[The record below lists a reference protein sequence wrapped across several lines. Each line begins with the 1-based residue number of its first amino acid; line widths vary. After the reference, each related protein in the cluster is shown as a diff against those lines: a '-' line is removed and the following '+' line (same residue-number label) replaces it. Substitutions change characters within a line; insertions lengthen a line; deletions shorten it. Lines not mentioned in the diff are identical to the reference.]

1 MTDRIKALEDAL
13 AGALFAWDEH
23 NERGHAMQGDWVYD
37 ARAALA
43 ARDAMIDKAETR
55 ALDSVTTLH
64 TVIADIRAAT
74 VGYRPMLS
82 DLAQA
87 LVSWRDEAVAKERE
101 DCARMVDCG
110 CEKGQKA
117 AVIDPKNGADRARAC
132 GQYNCGAEDAA
143 AIRKRGEGKGAAL
156 DAIENGPFPA
166 SWWSEEDGDVL
177 WWCWRDGEWLAEA
190 PYVGSPLCMG
200 YTVEL
205 HARDAQ
211 HHMHRMHIG
220 GWPGYHTHWTRLPPQ
235 PPAPRT
241 FL

>member
-1 MTDRIKALEDAL
+1 MSGPDRIWIDSRGAALGGNWGAEGGFCHLTGGTEYIRRDPATLAAL
-13 AGALFAWDEH
+13 PEVQALIAGAF
-23 NERGHAMQGDWVYD
+23 D
-37 ARAALA
+37 AA
-43 ARDAMIDKAETR
+43 ARLCWAQVKRRAEQVNSAEEGST
-55 ALDSVTTLH
+55 
-64 TVIADIRAAT
+64 
-74 VGYRPMLS
+74 
-82 DLAQA
+82 Q
-87 LVSWRDEAVAKERE
+87 
-101 DCARMVDCG
+101 
-110 CEKGQKA
+110 
-117 AVIDPKNGADRARAC
+117 RARWIA
-132 GQYNCGAEDAA
+132 GRIQAEELAKAIEAMAPAD

-166 SWWSEEDGDVL
+166 SWWTEADGDVL